1 MNETEQFMLKKK
13 KSYKSLKNLK
23 VVSSVG
29 RDVPSERL
37 KRSLVLL

>member
-1 MNETEQFMLKKK
+1 MNDVEQLMLKKK

-29 RDVPSERL
+29 RDAPSERL
-37 KRSLVLL
+37 ERSLVLL

>member
-1 MNETEQFMLKKK
+1 MNETELLVLKKK

-29 RDVPSERL
+29 RDAPSERL
-37 KRSLVLL
+37 EKGLVLL

>member
-29 RDVPSERL
+29 MDAPSEKLERG
-37 KRSLVLL
+37 LLLL